1 MLKTK
6 EHTGET
12 WILGW
17 PVDGKQIRE
26 SLSGQ
31 EINKLLHRILVEA
44 THKSGAIGGWRGITL
59 GIKRAQERR
68 AANIHVRM

>member
-6 EHTGET
+6 EHTGEAR
-12 WILGW
+12 ILDW

-31 EINKLLHRILVEA
+31 EINKLHHRLLVEA
-44 THKSGAIGGWRGITL
+44 TRKSGAIGG
-59 GIKRAQERR
+59 
-68 AANIHVRM
+68 